1 MIKSLFFLALGFM
14 FLSSSTSVEFGLQ
27 EFRMIAF
34 SIVFISLLL
43 VSFTRHPFINPANLE
58 LPIVLAWF
66 LAIMAVLD
74 LAGTMDPLDYKLVL
88 PILAIAAAPHVGK
101 AMAPGDLPAWLF
113 SAFSVYILAVVI
125 LYLAGTG
132 AAGTFAAATRID
144 PTGSVVSLASAG
156 TITAVLATGE
166 ARRATGF
173 RRIVPISMALLA
185 LAAIFA
191 TATRTA
197 VATMVILG
205 VLLLATSSNRSRQ
218 LRNLIGAGFIL
229 ALLLAIHT
237 IVFSDVY
244 FLRLTGNNGDD
255 YSSGRW
261 HSLAHWL
268 AVAAD
273 SPLGQG
279 IGSVRE
285 IMLDGRPGLSGGRF
299 LEWPH
304 NEFVRF
310 YVEGGIPGLM
320 MISLLVGGMTVR
332 ALRSARKA
340 TDPRLRMLVLA
351 LAADMLAQSL
361 LQNHFNMIYHSSMT
375 MLILAML
382 TIPDARVSPRSGT
395 ADRLGKKDM
404 NERGGSLCRTERNL
418 PSMT

>member
-1 MIKSLFFLALGFM
+1 
-14 FLSSSTSVEFGLQ
+14 
-27 EFRMIAF
+27 
-34 SIVFISLLL
+34 
-43 VSFTRHPFINPANLE
+43 
-58 LPIVLAWF
+58 
-66 LAIMAVLD
+66 
-74 LAGTMDPLDYKLVL
+74 
-88 PILAIAAAPHVGK
+88 
-101 AMAPGDLPAWLF
+101 
-113 SAFSVYILAVVI
+113 
-125 LYLAGTG
+125 
-132 AAGTFAAATRID
+132 
-144 PTGSVVSLASAG
+144 
-156 TITAVLATGE
+156 
-166 ARRATGF
+166 
-173 RRIVPISMALLA
+173 MALLA
-185 LAAIFA
+185 LAAVFA

-197 VATMVILG
+197 VATMGVLG

-218 LRNLIGAGFIL
+218 LRNLIGAGFVL

-244 FLRLTGNNGDD
+244 LLRLIGNNGDD

-332 ALRSARKA
+332 ALRSARTA
-340 TDPRLRMLVLA
+340 TDPRLRMLVLV

-382 TIPDARVSPRSGT
+382 TIPDARVSPRPGT